1 MKNTLSGNYSIFH
14 IENKHTSEIE
24 GMQWEKKAWWIK
36 K

>member
-24 GMQWEKKAWWIK
+24 GMAMGKESMMN
-36 K
+36 